1 MPYCPPFFCRCA
13 DLPCDDDGYSLL
25 STMIAMM
32 IVATLALWGMTA
44 YQRQWN
50 NAQLSAAEQ
59 QLTSLIALGITHA
72 HQTSAHLVI
81 TDSQM
86 PEGFS
91 HWQQGITL
99 RTTPLSAPLLT
110 HHWPAEIVVIGPSH
124 RLFMT
129 PHAFDSTLDGTF
141 LLCTSSGEGRRIIF
155 NRLGASHHE
164 EASAQDCQNR
174 VPRQSHTLGR

>member
-1 MPYCPPFFCRCA
+1 MPYCPSVSYQYSHCVRN
-13 DLPCDDDGYSLL
+13 DSGYTLL
-25 STMIAMM
+25 SAVIAMM
-32 IVATLALWGMTA
+32 IVGTLTLWGVTA

-72 HQTSAHLVI
+72 HQTRGHFVI

-86 PEGFS
+86 PGGFS

-99 RTTPLSAPLLT
+99 RATPLSAPLLT
-110 HHWPAEIVVIGPSH
+110 HHWPAEMVVIGPSH

-129 PHAFDSTLDGTF
+129 SHAFDSTLDGTF
-141 LLCTSSGEGRRIIF
+141 LLCTTSGKGRRVIF
-155 NRLGASHHE
+155 NRLGASRHE
-164 EASAQDCQNR
+164 EASVQDCQNR
-174 VPRQSHTLGR
+174 EPRQSRTLDR